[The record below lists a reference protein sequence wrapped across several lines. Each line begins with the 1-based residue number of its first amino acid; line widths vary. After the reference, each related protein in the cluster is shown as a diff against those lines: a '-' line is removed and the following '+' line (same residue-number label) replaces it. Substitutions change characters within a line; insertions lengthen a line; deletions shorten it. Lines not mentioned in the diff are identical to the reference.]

1 MDWGVFGSFISTV
14 GFPIAACAALFYF
27 MVKMLQEHKE
37 EINALRSALEA
48 NTIAIT
54 ELRGLLEHGQR
65 VGDADK
71 VRQSTGDPV

>member
-1 MDWGVFGSFISTV
+1 MDWGVFGDFISTV

-65 VGDADK
+65 MGNDNQV
-71 VRQSTGDPV
+71 

>member
-14 GFPIAACAALFYF
+14 GFPIAACAALFNF

-65 VGDADK
+65 MGNDNQV
-71 VRQSTGDPV
+71 

>member
-1 MDWGVFGSFISTV
+1 MIKEHKEENE
-14 GFPIAACAALFYF
+14 ALR
-27 MVKMLQEHKE
+27 KEHKE

-65 VGDADK
+65 MGNDNQI
-71 VRQSTGDPV
+71 RQSTGDAV

>member
-1 MDWGVFGSFISTV
+1 MDWGVFASFISTV

-65 VGDADK
+65 MGNDN
-71 VRQSTGDPV
+71 QIG

>member
-1 MDWGVFGSFISTV
+1 MSVQDALNAITTV
-14 GFPIAACAALFYF
+14 GFPIVAAAALFWY
-27 MVKMLQEHKE
+27 VNKLTESHKE

-54 ELRGLLEHGQR
+54 ELRVLLEHGQR

-71 VRQSTGDPV
+71 VRQSTGDAV